1 MSSMLSLAE
10 GAVSTPVI
18 IGVAM
23 RLDEIAD
30 GSAAIVRRLALPRGT
45 ARRLLE
51 MGLLPGTRLR
61 VVRRAPLGDPIELR
75 LRNYSLSIRR
85 EEAALIEVEPAV

>member
-1 MSSMLSLAE
+1 MLSLAE
-10 GAVSTPVI
+10 SAVSTPPV
-18 IGVAM
+18 
-23 RLDEIAD
+23 RLEATRLAEVAD
-30 GSAAIVRRLALPRGT
+30 GSTAVVRRLALPRAT

-51 MGLLPGTRLR
+51 MGLLPGTRVR

-85 EEAALIEVEPAV
+85 EEAALIEVERAV

>member
-1 MSSMLSLAE
+1 MLSLATSV
-10 GAVSTPVI
+10 VSTPPI
-18 IGVAM
+18 
-23 RLDEIAD
+23 RLEATRLAAIAD
-30 GSAAIVRRLALPRGT
+30 GSTAIVRRLVLPRAT
-45 ARRLLE
+45 ARRLFE
-51 MGLLPGTRLR
+51 MGLLPGTRVR

>member
-1 MSSMLSLAE
+1 MVSFAERAVLTPQVAPEAARLA
-10 GAVSTPVI
+10 G
-18 IGVAM
+18 
-23 RLDEIAD
+23 IAD
-30 GSAAIVRRLALPRGT
+30 GTTAVVRRLVLPRAT
-45 ARRLLE
+45 ARRLFE
-51 MGLLPGTRLR
+51 MGLLPGTRVR

>member
-1 MSSMLSLAE
+1 MLSFAE
-10 GAVSTPVI
+10 SVVSTRP
-18 IGVAM
+18 M
-23 RLDEIAD
+23 RLQATNLAEIAD
-30 GSAAIVRRLALPRGT
+30 GSSAIVRRLALPRAT

-51 MGLLPGTRLR
+51 MGLLPGTAVR

-85 EEAALIEVEPAV
+85 EEAALIEVEPVV

>member
-1 MSSMLSLAE
+1 MLSLAE
-10 GAVSTPVI
+10 SAVSTPPVRI
-18 IGVAM
+18 VATP
-23 RLDEIAD
+23 LAAVAD
-30 GSAAIVRRLALPRGT
+30 GSSAIVRRLVLPRAT
-45 ARRLLE
+45 ARRLFE
-51 MGLLPGTRLR
+51 MGLLPGTRVR

>member
-1 MSSMLSLAE
+1 
-10 GAVSTPVI
+10 
-18 IGVAM
+18 M

>member
-1 MSSMLSLAE
+1 MLSLAQS
-10 GAVSTPVI
+10 AVSMPSIKLVVT
-18 IGVAM
+18 
-23 RLDEIAD
+23 RLAEVKD
-30 GSAAIVRRLALPRGT
+30 GSTAVVRRLILPRVT

-51 MGLLPGTRLR
+51 MGLLPGTSVR

-85 EEAALIEVEPAV
+85 EDAALIEVEPVV

>member
-1 MSSMLSLAE
+1 MLSLAE
-10 GAVSTPVI
+10 SAVSTTPVR
-18 IGVAM
+18 VQAA
-23 RLDEIAD
+23 RLAEIAD
-30 GSAAIVRRLALPRGT
+30 GGMAVIRRLGLPRGT

-51 MGLLPGTRLR
+51 MGLLPGTSVR

-85 EEAALIEVEPAV
+85 EEAALIEVEPVA

>member
-1 MSSMLSLAE
+1 MLSLAE
-10 GAVSTPVI
+10 SAVSTPPI
-18 IGVAM
+18 
-23 RLDEIAD
+23 RLMATRLAEVAD
-30 GSAAIVRRLALPRGT
+30 GSTAVVRRLTLPRGT

-51 MGLLPGTRLR
+51 MGLLPGTRVR

-85 EEAALIEVEPAV
+85 EEAALIEVEPAD

>member
-1 MSSMLSLAE
+1 MLSFAE
-10 GAVSTPVI
+10 SAVSTPPMKLE
-18 IGVAM
+18 AT
-23 RLDEIAD
+23 RLAQVRD
-30 GSAAIVRRLALPRGT
+30 GSTAVVRRLVLPRAT
-45 ARRLLE
+45 ARRLME
-51 MGLLPGTRLR
+51 MGLLPGTKVR

>member
-1 MSSMLSLAE
+1 MLSLAE

>member
-1 MSSMLSLAE
+1 MVSVAPS
-10 GAVSTPVI
+10 AVSTSPTP
-18 IGVAM
+18 APA
-23 RLDEIAD
+23 RLSDVAD
-30 GSAAIVRRLALPRGT
+30 GGTTVIGRLALPRAT

-51 MGLLPGTRLR
+51 LGLLPGTAVR

-85 EEAALIEVEPAV
+85 EEAALIEIEPSV

>member
-1 MSSMLSLAE
+1 MSSMLNYAGS
-10 GAVSTPVI
+10 AVSAPLITLEATPLAAV
-18 IGVAM
+18 
-23 RLDEIAD
+23 AD
-30 GSAAIVRRLALPRGT
+30 GNSAIVRRLVLPRAT
-45 ARRLLE
+45 ARRLFE
-51 MGLLPGTRLR
+51 MGLLPGTRVR